1 MGSGLVNGGD
11 YFYNNLPFTVT
22 RYNGI
27 MATDSTQCVK
37 KSRGRPKV
45 FDRDAALDKAMK
57 LFWQHGYEAT
67 SLADLVEATG
77 AKAPTLYAEFTNKE
91 GLFRAVLD
99 RYIDRF
105 AAKHEAQLF
114 CEEKSVESALA
125 DYFAAIAN
133 CFTSKDTPAG
143 CFMINNCT
151 TLSPDS
157 GDIANTL
164 KSRHAMQERTLQ
176 QFLCQRQARGEIPP
190 HCDVTHLAEFLNCI
204 IQGMSISA
212 REGASLEKLMQI
224 AGTTLRLWPELVK

>member
-1 MGSGLVNGGD
+1 MNGGD
-11 YFYNNLPFTVT
+11 YFYNNLSFTVT

-151 TLSPDS
+151 TLSP
-157 GDIANTL
+157 
-164 KSRHAMQERTLQ
+164 RFRRY
-176 QFLCQRQARGEIPP
+176 RQYVEITPCDARAHFAAVFMSTTSARGNPDP
-190 HCDVTHLAEFLNCI
+190 L
-204 IQGMSISA
+204 
-212 REGASLEKLMQI
+212 
-224 AGTTLRLWPELVK
+224 